1 MRLEGDGGQG
11 HPETE
16 GLLSGSRQDRL
27 MPDVDAVEIPE
38 DQTGGQRRRG
48 VGLKTEAELGKPAR

>member
-1 MRLEGDGGQG
+1 
-11 HPETE
+11 
-16 GLLSGSRQDRL
+16 